1 MFSWPTV
8 ALKLDSKYVAY
19 IVETFSLISD
29 TIKQTKVTINDTE
42 HIKLKKMFMLRRYTT
57 FKIKLEHSMSV
68 KNIAPRPTW
77 DNITKLRETLY
88 TSHVVRRSVPY
99 LTSHQNRRR
108 KVFNRGA

>member
-57 FKIKLEHSMSV
+57 FKMKLEHSMSV
-68 KNIAPRPTW
+68 KNIAPRPHLGQHHKTARNVIHKSRGKKVSAIP
-77 DNITKLRETLY
+77 DV
-88 TSHVVRRSVPY
+88 TSEPSAE
-99 LTSHQNRRR
+99 SFQ
-108 KVFNRGA
+108 